1 MTAGPPAHLVRQ
13 LLVERAREGSVE
25 EVLWGRRCGGGVVGE
40 ACGRRC
46 STAAVRTEGRPTVSS
61 SNSRAQKR
69 KLQEQHSAFFVAPV
83 AVTLRRPR
91 RLPGY
96 ISFLKLKCECT
107 RKIWQRIFFFSSYFT
122 KEIRF
127 QTTPIPPFPG
137 FQHLLS
143 VCFFFLNT

>member
-13 LLVERAREGSVE
+13 LLVERAREGAVE
-25 EVLWGRRCGGGVVGE
+25 EALWGRCCGGGLRASMFNGGCENRGQTDCKLIKQPRSKAEITGATFCVF
-40 ACGRRC
+40 CC
-46 STAAVRTEGRPTVSS
+46 SSGCDAS
-61 SNSRAQKR
+61 
-69 KLQEQHSAFFVAPV
+69 
-83 AVTLRRPR
+83 LRRPR

-107 RKIWQRIFFFSSYFT
+107 RKIWQRIFFFSSYFS